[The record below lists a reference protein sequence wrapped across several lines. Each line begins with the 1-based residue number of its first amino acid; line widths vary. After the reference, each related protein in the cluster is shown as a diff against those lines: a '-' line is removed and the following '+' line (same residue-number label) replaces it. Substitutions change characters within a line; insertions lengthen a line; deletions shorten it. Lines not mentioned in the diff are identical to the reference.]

1 MTRRTI
7 ALLTLLALAT
17 VAFLPSPV
25 SAAATGVTKL
35 TAKKSGAVVSV
46 SGKATFVGEKP
57 NLVSTDD
64 PGDGPPGAPPDA
76 AGTGISPLGV
86 EMIGANVYT
95 PDPKTGSV
103 VFEWKIGP
111 PGLPP
116 PTGGLP
122 EINRYIWAIRLKNG
136 AKTADYVLQ
145 AKFTNIATTNL
156 PDDPPGHLTHIGNAF
171 QVRGNC
177 GVIEAVVALSTCEHL
192 AWLEGAF
199 DTENDVVRIIVPL
212 GQPFMPEAVPGAT
225 ISPFLFSA
233 AEISSCHSAGVSNA
247 FTCDDAVW
255 SKFKPYLLGR
265 TVYLGIAKRGT
276 PVSKVKFGTATKL
289 TPAGAFSGAIKPAG
303 LKGPVDV
310 WARACVGATCAFK
323 KMTITV

>member
-35 TAKKSGAVVSV
+35 TAKKSGSVVTV
-46 SGKATFVGEKP
+46 SGSATFVGEKV
-57 NLVSTDD
+57 NVVSTDD
-64 PGDGPPGAPPDA
+64 PGDGAPA
-76 AGTGISPLGV
+76 ETGLSPLGV
-86 EMIGANVYT
+86 EMIAAHVYT

-116 PTGGLP
+116 PTGGIP
-122 EINRYIWAIRLKNG
+122 EINRYIWAIKVTSG
-136 AKTADYVLQ
+136 SKSAEYVLQ
-145 AKFTNIATTNL
+145 AKFTNIVTSNL
-156 PDDPPGHLTHIGNAF
+156 PDDPPGHLSHIGNAF

-177 GVIEAVVALSTCEHL
+177 GAITGPGGASVSTCEHL
-192 AWLEGAF
+192 GWVEGAF
-199 DTENDVVRIIVPL
+199 DTENDVVRILLPL
-212 GQPFMPEAVPGAT
+212 GLEFMPELVAGAS
-225 ISPFLFSA
+225 ISPFEFALAQISA
-233 AEISSCHSAGVSNA
+233 CHSAGVSNA

-255 SKFKPYLLGR
+255 SKFKPYLIGR

-276 PVSKVKFGTATKL
+276 PISKVKFATSTKV